1 MRFVEFFAAT
11 TPTTPTPGGPTT
23 GLWLAFAPG
32 VRNRGLEDLQRIL
45 PLHVAAYIEQLQHEL
60 ASPSRRARRDVSV
73 DGEISG
79 SI

>member
-1 MRFVEFFAAT
+1 MAGFCTWCQEQ
-11 TPTTPTPGGPTT
+11 
-23 GLWLAFAPG
+23 
-32 VRNRGLEDLQRIL
+32 GLEDLQRIL